1 MSALLDEHG
10 ARVIMRQSAVFGAD
24 VRVPPVEL
32 PVDEAPLAHEPIPPG
47 LGREEQD
54 GHLITRAPLVGIKV
68 HPPEGR
74 TA

>member
-1 MSALLDEHG
+1 MSALVDEHG

-24 VRVPPVEL
+24 VRVPLVEL
-32 PVDEAPLAHEPIPPG
+32 PVDEHPFTHEPIPPG

-54 GHLITRAPLVGIKV
+54 GHLIARAPLIGIKV
-68 HPPEGR
+68 HPLEGR